1 MTAVWFDL
9 DGTLLAVDDYGAVL
23 ARACEAVGLADAAR
37 PAFLGAYRE
46 TFSERFDALASEP
59 YADAARAGAETVDHT
74 VDPAAFVDALL
85 DAECAESRVPTAV
98 YETLDALD
106 HRIGVLTNGVRD
118 WQTTKLAHHG
128 LDEYV
133 DTVVT
138 SEAAGAHK
146 PEPAP
151 FELAARRLP
160 ATERWMVGD
169 DREADVV
176 GARDAGWQAVH
187 VDGPA
192 SLPDAVGEL

>member
-23 ARACEAVGLADAAR
+23 TRACETVGLADAAR
-37 PAFLGAYRE
+37 PAFLAAYRE

-59 YADAARAGAETVDHT
+59 YLDAARAGAEAVDHA
-74 VDPAAFVDALL
+74 VDPAAFVDAVL

-98 YETLDALD
+98 HETLGGLD
-106 HRIGVLTNGVRD
+106 HRVGVLTNGLRD

-128 LDEYV
+128 LDDSV
-133 DTVVT
+133 DAVVT

-146 PEPAP
+146 PDPAP
-151 FELAARRLP
+151 FELAAERLP
-160 ATERWMVGD
+160 ATERWLIGD
-169 DREADVV
+169 DHEADVV
-176 GARDAGWQAVH
+176 GARDAGWHAVH

-192 SLPDAVGEL
+192 SLSDAVGEF